1 MNTTKWIWRLVKHYT
16 QDQQNEPATSALLG
30 HRWQSVFSHKLLCCV
45 CGDAENAGLE
55 NAGLENVGPNRRGGK
70 RGTGKRGT
78 KSHGWKTQDWK
89 TEDQFCR
96 GGKRGTGKHGNI
108 ICMDSQT

>member
-1 MNTTKWIWRLVKHYT
+1 VGSDAKTPVAE
-16 QDQQNEPATSALLG
+16 DSFGAT
-30 HRWQSVFSHKLLCCV
+30 
-45 CGDAENAGLE
+45 ENAGLE
-55 NAGLENVGPNRRGGK
+55 NAGPLK
-70 RGTGKRGT
+70 MQ
-78 KSHGWKTQDWK
+78 GWKMQDWK

>member
-1 MNTTKWIWRLVKHYT
+1 MDFCGFQRYLKTIKQFFRANVLSLNRVYA
-16 QDQQNEPATSALLG
+16 Q
-30 HRWQSVFSHKLLCCV
+30 RKLHETVQYLH
-45 CGDAENAGLE
+45 GDAENAGLE
-55 NAGLENVGPNRRGGK
+55 NAGLENEGPNRRGGK

-78 KSHGWKTQDWK
+78 KSHGWKSQDWK
-89 TEDQFCR
+89 TEDQFYR